1 MLQCFK
7 IREDSAGRFLRYTA
21 LGTARAA
28 IIFPYDAHN
37 LKLVELYSLPVP
49 ILVPADVWMW
59 AFTWTHANPAVMDDA
74 LAAEA
79 RTLPNATAYRH
90 PVPPH
95 CARGGTLHHFSPRV
109 CHYWAAVSDF
119 WRLPGLRHFRTVAE
133 LRAMLQEDQTPVL
146 EVMRAAHEQSVREAT
161 EFWSW
166 SIPLVLEGKADLAR
180 AECFP
185 HGLGA
190 HF

>member
-1 MLQCFK
+1 M
-7 IREDSAGRFLRYTA
+7 
-21 LGTARAA
+21 
-28 IIFPYDAHN
+28 
-37 LKLVELYSLPVP
+37 KLVSWYV
-49 ILVPADVWMW
+49 
-59 AFTWTHANPAVMDDA
+59 
-74 LAAEA
+74 
-79 RTLPNATAYRH
+79 
-90 PVPPH
+90 
-95 CARGGTLHHFSPRV
+95 GLHHFSPRV

-166 SIPLVLEGKADLAR
+166 SIPLVLEGRADLAR

-190 HF
+190 HFWINILLTILGYFPGVIHAIYIIAKK